1 MGEKTGPSLNPLEQF
16 VILAKTAKG
25 KKTLLITFFSEIN

>member
-25 KKTLLITFFSEIN
+25 KKFSL